1 LGVHDVRNS
10 ERVNCWTVGS
20 IVKLVT
26 RIPLTFEEEAS
37 MELTGILPGK
47 LEGYESGRLHGEP
60 KEVGVFLKMHGL
72 PWKPR
77 FVPVFIY
84 DDSENPDP
92 PGASVKAYGH
102 PFLLRNETVLADLE
116 LVCCDDIQN
125 AVLNKRSPSDF
136 TDLRHL
142 SPDEIERA
150 LQNSRSNAAR
160 YAEAR
165 LHRRLSMEDVDRAL

>member
-1 LGVHDVRNS
+1 
-10 ERVNCWTVGS
+10 
-20 IVKLVT
+20 
-26 RIPLTFEEEAS
+26 
-37 MELTGILPGK
+37 MELTGNSPTNSRDMSQANYMGNQ
-47 LEGYESGRLHGEP
+47 
-60 KEVGVFLKMHGL
+60 KEVGVFLKKNGL

-84 DDSENPDP
+84 FDSDDPDP

-125 AVLNKRSPSDF
+125 AVLNNRSPSDF
-136 TDLRHL
+136 TDLRHR
-142 SPDEIERA
+142 PPQEIEHA
-150 LQNSRSNAAR
+150 LQNSRGKAAR

-165 LHRRLSMEDVDRAL
+165 LHRRLTMGDVDRAL